1 VIEDAM
7 YFVAGVLV
15 AGLAAMLVLP
25 AFWRRALRLS
35 ARRVR
40 LQAPLSVSEAIA
52 ERDQLRAEHSV
63 AMRRLEQH
71 VEHVEKSLAEH
82 RAGLGRQSKR
92 IVELQSQGGDQ
103 AEKIGHLGEELEAAR
118 CEVVALEADLGA
130 SRVALADLGLQLD
143 RASSQVEAHGDAQVA
158 LDIRADEQRAAIAA
172 LETRAVGL
180 EARLADQAQAAKL
193 RAQAQEAGRARETQL
208 ARERTETIE
217 RRLAASEKARE
228 DALLEG
234 GRRLAELAARDVALL
249 EKDRLISELTERLG
263 PELHD
268 LTQGPSS
275 GNGDRALREAIAR
288 LGADVLRL
296 TGERAESEDGAALMS
311 AIGSRLRR
319 ESVATPAREGEAIGD
334 EGAAPVRRA
343 RTPSP
348 AR

>member
-1 VIEDAM
+1 M

-71 VEHVEKSLAEH
+71 MEVMEKSLAEH

-103 AEKIGHLGEELEAAR
+103 AEKMGLLGEELETKRREIA
-118 CEVVALEADLGA
+118 ALEADLGA
-130 SRVALADLGLQLD
+130 SRVALADLSAQLD
-143 RASSQVEAHGDAQVA
+143 RTNSQVAAHGDTQVA

-172 LETRAVGL
+172 LETRAAGL

-193 RAQAQEAGRARETQL
+193 RAEAQEAGRARETQL
-208 ARERTETIE
+208 GREKIETIE
-217 RRLAASEKARE
+217 RRVAASEKARE
-228 DALLEG
+228 EALLEG
-234 GRRLAELAARDVALL
+234 GRRLADLAARDVALL
-249 EKDRLISELTERLG
+249 EKDRLIGELTERLG
-263 PELHD
+263 REPRD
-268 LTQGPSS
+268 STQGLSS
-275 GNGDRALREAIAR
+275 GSGDHALREAIAR

-296 TGERAESEDGAALMS
+296 TGESEEGDDGATFVS
-311 AIGSRLRR
+311 TIGSRLRR
-319 ESVATPAREGEAIGD
+319 EPVATPTRESEARGG
-334 EGAAPVRRA
+334 EGAPPVRRA

-348 AR
+348 AP